1 MKKKNEASERKTD
14 NSQEKN
20 DILTIDDVSKM
31 LGFSQSKIYKMI
43 RENEIP
49 CFKISSSW
57 RFLKDDICV
66 WLEKKS
72 FQNTLVLDNPDKEWS
87 SCVKRIARDKQI
99 DAEYHMERNASEK
112 EKMQTQQSRHTVS
125 GQPGRQAGR
134 GMAGRATVFDTLKRT
149 GLFLG
154 SSDRE
159 INDFLAANRPE
170 RRFFK
175 KGEVV
180 MLESQRIIN
189 LYIVESGSLAA
200 LLDLSDVV
208 APAKKH
214 FKSGQTVGLDI
225 MMSVFKT
232 SYMDV
237 RAEED
242 SCVILFN
249 IEKIMKYMYERPAA
263 FLLFSTNVMRLL
275 SDENIRWM
283 KQTRLLMERSVR
295 EKILYYMRLEER
307 KSSGR
312 TIRLTESRQE
322 LAAHLGINRAVLS
335 KELVRMKEEGLIDY
349 RKNTFIIKDKAHEI
363 YRLIDRTENY
373 KPYANDER
381 IMVGIKD
388 IDTSFETLEERGMRK
403 ETPENYIDKYL
414 AGKNCNIKAKKRV
427 RSRRTNN
434 RKDGII

>member
-20 DILTIDDVSKM
+20 DILTIEDVSKM

-72 FQNTLVLDNPDKEWS
+72 FQNTLALDNPDKEWS

-112 EKMQTQQSRHTVS
+112 EKMQIHQSKHTIS
-125 GQPGRQAGR
+125 KQPGAGSRQNGR
-134 GMAGRATVFDTLKRT
+134 GKSGGAAVLDTLKRT

-170 RRFFK
+170 RRFFRK
-175 KGEVV
+175 DEVV
-180 MLESQRIIN
+180 MLETQRIRN

-200 LLDLSDVV
+200 LLDLSGAV
-208 APAKKH
+208 APAKKY

-242 SCVILFN
+242 SYVILFN
-249 IEKIMKYMYERPAA
+249 IEKIMNYMYERPAA

-307 KSSGR
+307 KSRGR

-322 LAAHLGINRAVLS
+322 LAVHLGINRAVLS

-349 RKNTFIIKDKAHEI
+349 RKDTFIIKDKAREI
-363 YRLIDRTENY
+363 YRLIDGT
-373 KPYANDER
+373 
-381 IMVGIKD
+381 
-388 IDTSFETLEERGMRK
+388 
-403 ETPENYIDKYL
+403 ENYIDKYL
-414 AGKNCNIKAKKRV
+414 
-427 RSRRTNN
+427 
-434 RKDGII
+434 DGRNSNGRYKGC